1 MDRQQLIHELEAI
14 INKGFEDYPFPYVKG
29 NSIRIGKIVIRS
41 SRHGYLVYDTECNKQ
56 VVQTFSEASAIAIA
70 KNLAQNKNI
79 TDRVMDIDKTLEKN
93 YNDALYYQNS
103 YNKTKDELKKD
114 VLETRLDIATTEI
127 YNAKSQLMSMLF
139 LD

>member
-56 VVQTFSEASAIAIA
+56 VVQTFSKSSAIAIA

-114 VLETRLDIATTEI
+114 VLETRLDIAHSKTEHARSLLDNYI
-127 YNAKSQLMSMLF
+127 YS
-139 LD
+139 

>member
-56 VVQTFSEASAIAIA
+56 VVQTFSKASAIAIA

-79 TDRVMDIDKTLEKN
+79 TDRVMDIDKTLEK
-93 YNDALYYQNS
+93 
-103 YNKTKDELKKD
+103 KRLKKAI
-114 VLETRLDIATTEI
+114 LT
-127 YNAKSQLMSMLF
+127 
-139 LD
+139 